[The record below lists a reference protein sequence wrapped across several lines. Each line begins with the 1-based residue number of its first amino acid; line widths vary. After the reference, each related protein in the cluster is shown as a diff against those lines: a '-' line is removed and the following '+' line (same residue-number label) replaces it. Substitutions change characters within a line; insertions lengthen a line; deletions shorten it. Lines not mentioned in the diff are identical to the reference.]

1 MFKQMHSRIGAD
13 VLGDQGEQRKTIEY
27 GGKRMVSSSSDIKD
41 VSKNC
46 SVMFLGQLRALFTTS
61 AHRYTSLQ
69 CIKYWKIRSS
79 GWHSISRVEGIHH
92 I

>member
-1 MFKQMHSRIGAD
+1 MGQCWGELLVFKQMHSRIGAD

-27 GGKRMVSSSSDIKD
+27 GGKRIVSSSSDIKD

-61 AHRYTSLQ
+61 AHRV
-69 CIKYWKIRSS
+69 
-79 GWHSISRVEGIHH
+79 HFPEMH
-92 I
+92 